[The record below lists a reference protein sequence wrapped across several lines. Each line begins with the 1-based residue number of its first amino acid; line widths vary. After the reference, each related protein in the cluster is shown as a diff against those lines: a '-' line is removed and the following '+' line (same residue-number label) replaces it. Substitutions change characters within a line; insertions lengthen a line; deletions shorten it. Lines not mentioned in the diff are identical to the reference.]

1 MNRADADRAASLEAS
16 KASNQAERA
25 RAYSLANKEA
35 RDAI

>member
-1 MNRADADRAASLEAS
+1 MNRADADRAADLEAS
-16 KASNQAERA
+16 KASQAERA

>member
-1 MNRADADRAASLEAS
+1 MSRLERDRAAALAAS